1 MAISLSRLTQEEFVA
16 PGRSGCPGC
25 PAVIGARLA
34 MKVLGKNTIM
44 VNATGCMV
52 VNYGYCGAPL
62 FPFIHSLFENAGAV
76 AAGVRSG
83 LMALGKAGVNVVVY
97 AGDGGTVDI
106 GLQALSGAVE
116 RGHRLVYICY
126 DNEGYMNTGVQRS
139 GSTPPWASTT
149 TMPGGRRGWQKGSI
163 CAARKDM
170 VRIMAAHDIPYAAT
184 ASVGYPQDYVRKV
197 EKAVSVDGPA
207 YIHLLTPCIV
217 GWGFPEAIG
226 PKLARLAVDTLA
238 FPLYEVE
245 DGQRYRITVRPSR
258 PKPLSDY
265 LRLQSRFRHL
275 WDDDAAIGAARQQL
289 KRRWTHL
296 QALSALAGS
305 GEEPGE

>member
-1 MAISLSRLTQEEFVA
+1 MAISLSRLANEEFVA

-25 PAVIGARLA
+25 PAVMGARLA
-34 MKVLGKNTIM
+34 MKVLGKDTIM

-52 VNYGYCGAPL
+52 ANYGYCGAPL
-62 FPFIHSLFENAGAV
+62 FPFIHSLFENAGAL
-76 AAGVRSG
+76 ASGVESG
-83 LMALGKAGVNVVVY
+83 LRALGKPDVNVVVY

-149 TMPGGRRGWQKGSI
+149 TMPEGRRDWQKGSI
-163 CAARKDM
+163 YAARKDM

-197 EKAVSVDGPA
+197 EKAANADGPA

-217 GWGFPEAIG
+217 GWGFPEAMG

-245 DGQRYRITVRPSR
+245 DGHRYRITVRPSR
-258 PKPLSDY
+258 PKPVAEY
-265 LRLQSRFRHL
+265 LGLQSRFRQL
-275 WDDDAAIGAARQQL
+275 GDDDGIIEIIEKQL
-289 KRRWTHL
+289 KRRWAHL
-296 QALSALAGS
+296 QDLAALAGP
-305 GEEPGE
+305 GKEPGE